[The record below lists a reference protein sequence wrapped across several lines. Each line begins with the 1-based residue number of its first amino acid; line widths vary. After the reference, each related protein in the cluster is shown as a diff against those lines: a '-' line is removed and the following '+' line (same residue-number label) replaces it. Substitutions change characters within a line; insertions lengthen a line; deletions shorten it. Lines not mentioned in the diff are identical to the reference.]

1 MKLSALETSLHARL
15 DHSQSVWWTE
25 ALRTAAHGT
34 VSQLLRAYTE
44 ASRYLRDTALA
55 PRADEQH
62 LQPIAHWS
70 REDAGRLALL
80 LTRHAHAGNAEEF
93 VKDTTACY
101 EQGDT
106 REQQSWMRG
115 VAFLPD
121 AERYLPLVIDTC
133 RTNIV
138 PLFQAVACD
147 NPYPAQYF
155 PELNF
160 NQMVLK
166 ALFNNTP
173 LARIEGLS
181 RRANKNLAR
190 MAADYAAERR
200 AAGRSVPADI
210 DLAMTAAAVA
220 RTDK

>member
-1 MKLSALETSLHARL
+1 LDLSALETSLRTRL
-15 DHSQSVWWTE
+15 DQSQSAWLTE
-25 ALRTAAHGT
+25 ALRGATQGT

-44 ASRYLRDTALA
+44 ASRILRDTPLA

-62 LQPIAHWS
+62 LQPLAHWS

-80 LTRHAHAGNAEEF
+80 LTRHAHTTDAEQF
-93 VKDTTACY
+93 ATDAIACY

-115 VAFLPD
+115 VAYLPD
-121 AERYLPLVIDTC
+121 AERYLPLVVDTC

-166 ALFNNTP
+166 ALFNSTP
-173 LARIEGLS
+173 LARIERLS
-181 RRANKNLAR
+181 ERANKNLAR

-210 DLAMTAAAVA
+210 DLAMTAGVVG